1 VGLRDFDFSH
11 GTLFDFIRHLIW
23 MNFNDS
29 EAPGAG
35 NAQMTLQPG
44 THLPVTVDGSM
55 DWAAVGVDMT
65 YYLATLVVPELAD
78 MTPELRSTLETIAD
92 SIADA
97 SSTGP
102 AGVTAFRQGADAAIG
117 RLQSMAAQLSPLL
130 ALMDAGDCLV
140 HSVEYDHQFQE
151 GGLFANISKK
161 ASAVWKAAIG
171 CVSAHFVDLV
181 KSVPEFLKGAAS
193 DLKAF
198 PELAY
203 SSIASE
209 LAKLQVDATRSSV
222 RVETMP
228 PPPAPSGTIYGFF
241 THVGV
246 NPNSVSLDKVQWFF
260 GPKAAQAAC
269 KKYHVPGPHYG
280 AVCTAY
286 YIHDLH
292 QQLTL
297 PVTGNVKV
305 SDWHG
310 PDGSVVQPDHPIP
323 YSEVATLVGQPGGQT
338 YLWKMTVKNGYITSI
353 AGIYRP

>member
-1 VGLRDFDFSH
+1 VWLGDFDFCNV
-11 GTLFDFIRHLIW
+11 TLFDFIRHLIW

-35 NAQMTLQPG
+35 NAEMTLQPD
-44 THLPVTVDGSM
+44 THLPVTIDGSM

-102 AGVTAFRQGADAAIG
+102 AGVTAFRQGAEAAIG
-117 RLQSMAAQLSPLL
+117 RLQSMAAQLSPVL
-130 ALMDAGDCLV
+130 ALMDAGECLV
-140 HSVEYDHQFQE
+140 NSVEDEHQFQQ
-151 GGLFANISKK
+151 GGLFADISKK

-171 CVSAHFVDLV
+171 CVSAHFVDIV
-181 KSVPEFLKGAAS
+181 ESVPEFLKGAAS

-203 SSIASE
+203 SAIASE
-209 LAKLQVDATRSSV
+209 LAKLQADATRSSV
-222 RVETMP
+222 KVETMP

-246 NPNSVSLDKVQWFF
+246 NPNSVSLDEVQWFF
-260 GPKAAQAAC
+260 GPKAAKAAC
-269 KKYHVPGPHYG
+269 KKYYVPGPHYG

-310 PDGSVVQPDHPIP
+310 PNGSVVQPDHPIP